1 MVSPELL
8 LISAVPITIGLKLFW
23 MLLLMP
29 TVTMVYHHVYDL
41 ILVVRMCVCGDSWKR
56 YEVKDVVHTLL
67 EVALTTQELNA
78 SGEMYT
84 AQ

>member
-1 MVSPELL
+1 
-8 LISAVPITIGLKLFW
+8 
-23 MLLLMP
+23 
-29 TVTMVYHHVYDL
+29 
-41 ILVVRMCVCGDSWKR
+41 VRMCVCGDSWKR

>member
-1 MVSPELL
+1 
-8 LISAVPITIGLKLFW
+8 
-23 MLLLMP
+23 MP

-41 ILVVRMCVCGDSWKR
+41 ILVVRMYVCGDSWKR

-67 EVALTTQELNA
+67 EVALTAQELNT